1 METNI
6 ILASRFQKCVGTNEV
21 GVVKD
26 IRSCG
31 VKKEKIK
38 RIYNG
43 VNFDKFKMVERKD
56 RKEPYKIINVARFYP
71 QKKGQDVL
79 IKATALLKERGY
91 KIKTIFAG
99 DEPQGV
105 TGEMNRMKELARTVG
120 VLDNVVFLGSI
131 LDVNKELEKADIFCI
146 PSNYEGFGISAVEAM
161 ATGLPCVASNIVGLN
176 EVVDDPSVGRLFE
189 AGNEIDLANTLEEVI
204 THIDQYDSNTI
215 SNYARRRF
223 SIQNMCEILLEVYG
237 KREYETG
244 TVS

>member
-1 METNI
+1 
-6 ILASRFQKCVGTNEV
+6 
-21 GVVKD
+21 
-26 IRSCG
+26 
-31 VKKEKIK
+31 
-38 RIYNG
+38 
-43 VNFDKFKMVERKD
+43 
-56 RKEPYKIINVARFYP
+56 
-71 QKKGQDVL
+71 
-79 IKATALLKERGY
+79 
-91 KIKTIFAG
+91 
-99 DEPQGV
+99 
-105 TGEMNRMKELARTVG
+105 MNRMKELARTVG
-120 VLDNVVFLGSI
+120 VLDNVVFLGNI